1 MDARTRLLVAGRGAH
16 ARRGYAGARLPVEYP
31 DGTVCIPKSQVQ
43 IHKSTE
49 LASVVFGVPLMLWV
63 ATRNRPLLPLEK
75 TGLLA
80 LAGGALIVDSML
92 YSRFSKAK
100 KVKVA

>member
-1 MDARTRLLVAGRGAH
+1 M
-16 ARRGYAGARLPVEYP
+16 RRGYAGAPLPTQYP

-49 LASVVFGVPLMLWV
+49 LASVVLGVPLMLWV
-63 ATRNRPLLPLEK
+63 ATRNRPLLPEEK
-75 TGLLA
+75 AGLFA
-80 LAGGALIVDSML
+80 LAGGALIVDTML
-92 YSRFSKAK
+92 YSRFKRAK